1 MSVYVCRY
9 LGSKGVTD
17 VEIEAATRDEALT
30 QLRAKGKPI
39 SIEEKEA
46 TSQDIKLFGG
56 KKKIKTKDLSIFC
69 KQLSVMLNS
78 GIALNNAISVLE
90 NQTENKKMKAVLKE
104 LDGQL
109 KEGNLLSA
117 AMKRQGEVFPELL
130 VRMVEA
136 GEKTGRLDTVLE
148 KMSIH
153 YTKEIKINNQI
164 RGAMIYPIVLLVM
177 AFVAV
182 LVMLYKVVP
191 AFSGVFESANM
202 ELPAITQLV
211 INASNFLQNYWYIFF
226 GVLGGLG
233 YTLHR
238 YAKTD
243 AGKHT
248 FAQLKMN
255 APILKKPVQQ
265 IITARFSST
274 LAILISAGI
283 PLVDAL
289 DAAAKTTNNV
299 IVVDRMAVANEGIQ
313 KGRPITEMLTETELF
328 PPMMLSM
335 VKIGEE
341 SGSIE
346 SMLNKTSD
354 YYDEELEAAIK
365 QLLSLME
372 PAMIILMGVVIGF
385 IVAAIMIPIFEINN
399 AVYNAGSS

>member
-17 VEIEAATRDEALT
+17 VEIEAATREEALT

-39 SIEEKEA
+39 SVEEKEA

-117 AMKRQGEVFPELL
+117 AMKRQGDVFPELL
-130 VRMVEA
+130 VRMIEA

-164 RGAMIYPIVLLVM
+164 RGAMIYPIILLTLAV
-177 AFVAV
+177 VAV
-182 LVMLYKVVP
+182 LVMLYTVVP
-191 AFSGVFESANM
+191 SFSGVFESANM
-202 ELPAITQLV
+202 ELPLITKIIV
-211 INASNFLQNYWYIFF
+211 GASNFLQEYWYL
-226 GVLGGLG
+226 VLAATLG
-233 YTLHR
+233 TGYVIYR
-238 YAKTD
+238 YSKTEN
-243 AGKHT
+243 GKYT
-248 FAQLKMN
+248 FARMKMTM
-255 APILKKPVQQ
+255 PVIEKPMQQ

-313 KGRPITEMLTETELF
+313 KGRPITEMLTTTDLF

-341 SGSIE
+341 AGSLE
-346 SMLNKTSD
+346 TMLEKTSS

-365 QLLSLME
+365 QMLSLLE
-372 PAMIILMGVVIGF
+372 PMMIIIMGVLIGT
-385 IVAAIMIPIFEINN
+385 IVAAIMLPIFEINN
-399 AVYNAGSS
+399 AVHTLGQ